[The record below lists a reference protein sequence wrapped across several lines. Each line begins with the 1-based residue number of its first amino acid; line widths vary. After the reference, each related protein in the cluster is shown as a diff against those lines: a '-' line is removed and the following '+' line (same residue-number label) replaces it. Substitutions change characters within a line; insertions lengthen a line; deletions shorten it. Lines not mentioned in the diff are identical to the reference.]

1 MAEITAAAVMALRE
15 KTGLPMMECKKAL
28 RECGGNTDEAVEW
41 LRKQGIKTQALRADR
56 ETSCGRLAVFTDPA
70 LGVATIIEMRCESP
84 PVAGSPDF
92 KDFCN
97 DIAKTLALGPGAN
110 TPEELLAQ
118 KSQAHPGQTLAEL
131 KADLF
136 NRMREVFELA
146 RIKRVNA
153 PCGGYAHHDGSKAAL
168 VEIAGEKVAEAAETA
183 KEIAMHVVALSPQ
196 GDQAGHAAALHILAA
211 DKMARALGR
220 HEQNVVSGRR
230 LHLAEVEVEAVAGH
244 QHRPRL
250 EVRLDARLVN
260 IPLQLVGE
268 EDVDH
273 VSLLDGV
280 LDAERLEA
288 MAFGE
293 LIVGSAGSL
302 GHNHLEAAITE
313 VLGLGVPLRAVADD
327 GDGLAGEVLEIGV
340 GVVVDRAGQG
350 VRSRKT
356 KGGEGKG
363 STLGQQLV

>member
-70 LGVATIIEMRCESP
+70 RGVATIIEMRCESP

-118 KSQAHPGQTLAEL
+118 KSQAHPDQTLAEL

-196 GDQAGHAAALHILAA
+196 AIRKEDLDPAVIDKEREILTEAARNEGKPDNIIAKMIEGRLRNFFAQCVLLEQPFVKDDKQSVGQLAKQAGIEIKAV
-211 DKMARALGR
+211 DNWRLG
-220 HEQNVVSGRR
+220 E
-230 LHLAEVEVEAVAGH
+230 
-244 QHRPRL
+244 
-250 EVRLDARLVN
+250 
-260 IPLQLVGE
+260 
-268 EDVDH
+268 
-273 VSLLDGV
+273 
-280 LDAERLEA
+280 
-288 MAFGE
+288 
-293 LIVGSAGSL
+293 
-302 GHNHLEAAITE
+302 
-313 VLGLGVPLRAVADD
+313 
-327 GDGLAGEVLEIGV
+327 
-340 GVVVDRAGQG
+340 
-350 VRSRKT
+350 
-356 KGGEGKG
+356 
-363 STLGQQLV
+363 